1 MRNLTVQ
8 TKILTLL
15 AVTIL
20 FMSVI
25 GYGSYNATVQ
35 IADKANDM
43 YHKNMLASEDVSQ
56 IIIDNRTIEAAVLEL
71 MITTKDERNTE
82 LSSTITER
90 EEMNKTLYEQMKSI
104 VLGEQAAKLYNEYLA
119 NLDSYQTLLQQVQT
133 LAINNQNSAAYALF
147 NTKVEPLR
155 QAMNDTVRSLN
166 AVLSS
171 QAKEA
176 NAQIEQITSNSLLI
190 ILILIVSGIA
200 LSLTIGLLI
209 SRMVTKPLRNLSQLM
224 SRAGAGDLTVHGD
237 YRSRDEIGQVT
248 GSFNDMITNMRDIIR
263 KVDESALTLSASSEE
278 LTASAEQTAQAA
290 EHITIA
296 TSELST
302 GVETQV
308 ESVNQVNSSVNSMY
322 EKMGIVA
329 SNSQQVT
336 VLTNEMKAAAQN
348 GQDQVKDISRLIE
361 MLAVD
366 MQRNLQ
372 VMQQLS
378 TTSDQIGLASSSI
391 QNIAKQTNLLALN
404 ASIEAA
410 RAGEAGRGFAVVAEE
425 IRKLAS
431 GAADSSR
438 EISDMVQMMQDS
450 SKAAVEQVT
459 HSSASI
465 QESVQSS
472 HKVSTAFEA
481 IRQSVDNTAERIL
494 ASGSIIQEVAHQSEK
509 IAEAMENV
517 SAIMEQSSASLQQ
530 TGAASEEQLST
541 MEEVS
546 GSARYLS
553 ELAENLQQV
562 MTRFTV

>member
-15 AVTIL
+15 AITIL
-20 FMSVI
+20 FMAVI

-90 EEMNKTLYEQMKSI
+90 EEMNKTLYEHMKSI
-104 VLGEQAAKLYNEYLA
+104 VLGAQAAKLYNTYLA

-133 LAINNQNSAAYALF
+133 LAINNQNTAAYALF

-171 QAKEA
+171 QAKDA
-176 NAQIEQITSNSLLI
+176 NVQIEQITSNSRLVMI
-190 ILILIVSGIA
+190 ILIVSAIV
-200 LSLTIGLLI
+200 LSMAIGLFI
-209 SRMVTKPLRNLSQLM
+209 SRMVTSPLRTLRELM

-329 SNSQQVT
+329 SNSQQVAA
-336 VLTNEMKAAAQN
+336 LTNEMKSAAQN

-361 MLAVD
+361 TLAVD

-472 HKVSTAFEA
+472 HKVNTAFEA

-494 ASGSIIQEVAHQSEK
+494 ASGSIIQEVAQQSEK

>member
-20 FMSVI
+20 FMAVI

-56 IIIDNRTIEAAVLEL
+56 IIIDNRTIEAALLEM
-71 MITTKDERNTE
+71 MITTKAERNTE
-82 LSSTITER
+82 LTSTINER
-90 EEMNKTLYEQMKSI
+90 NDMNKTLYEEMKSLVI
-104 VLGEQAAKLYNEYLA
+104 GEQASKLYNEYLN
-119 NLDSYQTLLQQVQT
+119 NLDTYQTLLQQVQT
-133 LAINNQNSAAYALF
+133 MATNNQNAAAYTLF
-147 NTKVEPLR
+147 NTQVEPLR
-155 QAMNDTVRSLN
+155 QTMNTTVRSLN
-166 AVLSS
+166 AILSS
-171 QAKEA
+171 EAKTA
-176 NAQIEQITSNSLLI
+176 NTEIEQVTSNSRMIMI
-190 ILILIVSGIA
+190 ILIVAAIA

-209 SRMVTKPLRNLSQLM
+209 SRMVTRPLRNLSQLM
-224 SRAGAGDLTVHGD
+224 SRAGAGDLTVTGD

-248 GSFNDMITNMRDIIR
+248 GSFNEMITNMRDIIR
-263 KVDESALTLSASSEE
+263 KVDESALTLSASSEQ
-278 LTASAEQTAQAA
+278 LTASAEQTAQAS

-308 ESVNQVNSSVNSMY
+308 ESVNQVNNSVNSMY

-329 SNSQQVT
+329 SNSQQVAA
-336 VLTNEMKAAAQN
+336 LTDEMKSAAQH

-361 MLAVD
+361 TLAID
-366 MQRNLQ
+366 MERNLQ

-378 TTSDQIGLASSSI
+378 TTSDRIGLASSAI

-450 SKAAVEQVT
+450 SKAAVEQVSQ
-459 HSSASI
+459 SSASI
-465 QESVQSS
+465 QESVKSS
-472 HKVSTAFEA
+472 QNVSTAFEA
-481 IRQSVDNTAERIL
+481 IRQSVDNTADRIL
-494 ASGSIIQEVAHQSEK
+494 ASGSIIQEVAQQSEK

-562 MTRFTV
+562 MTRFTI

>member
-20 FMSVI
+20 FMAVI

-56 IIIDNRTIEAAVLEL
+56 IIIDNRTIEAALLEM
-71 MITTKDERNTE
+71 MITTKAERNTE
-82 LSSTITER
+82 LTSTINER
-90 EEMNKTLYEQMKSI
+90 NEMNKTLYEEMKSLVI
-104 VLGEQAAKLYNEYLA
+104 GEQASKLYNEYLN
-119 NLDSYQTLLQQVQT
+119 NLDTYQTLLQQVQT
-133 LAINNQNSAAYALF
+133 MATNNQNAAAYTLF
-147 NTKVEPLR
+147 NTQVEPLR
-155 QAMNDTVRSLN
+155 QTMNTTVRSLN
-166 AVLSS
+166 AILSS
-171 QAKEA
+171 EAKTA
-176 NAQIEQITSNSLLI
+176 NTEIEQVTSNSRMIMI
-190 ILILIVSGIA
+190 ILIVAAIA

-209 SRMVTKPLRNLSQLM
+209 SRMVTRPLRNLSQLM
-224 SRAGAGDLTVHGD
+224 SRAGAGDLTVTGD
-237 YRSRDEIGQVT
+237 YLSRDEIGQVT
-248 GSFNDMITNMRDIIR
+248 GSFNEMITNMRDIIR
-263 KVDESALTLSASSEE
+263 KVDESALTLSASSEQ
-278 LTASAEQTAQAA
+278 LTASAEQTAQAS

-308 ESVNQVNSSVNSMY
+308 ESVNQVNNSVNSMY

-329 SNSQQVT
+329 SNSQQVAA
-336 VLTNEMKAAAQN
+336 LTDEMKSAAQH
-348 GQDQVKDISRLIE
+348 GQEQVKDISRLIE
-361 MLAVD
+361 TLAID
-366 MQRNLQ
+366 MERNLQ

-378 TTSDQIGLASSSI
+378 TTSDRIGLASSAI

-450 SKAAVEQVT
+450 SKAAVEQVSQ
-459 HSSASI
+459 SSASI

-472 HKVSTAFEA
+472 QNVSTAFEA
-481 IRQSVDNTAERIL
+481 IRQSVDNTADRIL
-494 ASGSIIQEVAHQSEK
+494 ASGSIIQEVAQQSEK

-562 MTRFTV
+562 MTRFTI